1 MVQSEQVQEGRPP
14 GYVFYTSSGSSL
26 DSGAKGNVQ
35 VQWILDSGASEH
47 YVKESVPICN
57 KKYLKH
63 PISMTIAKKDKNL
76 VSNVIG
82 DVYCKTFVNGKQEW
96 ITIKDVLVVPNLTI
110 HLLSVDKIEKKGV
123 KIYIARITL

>member
-1 MVQSEQVQEGRPP
+1 MP
-14 GYVFYTSSGSSL
+14 L
-26 DSGAKGNVQ
+26 N
-35 VQWILDSGASEH
+35 IML
-47 YVKESVPICN
+47 KESVPICN

-63 PISMTIAKKDKNL
+63 LISVTIAKKDQKL

-110 HLLSVDKIEKKGV
+110 NLLSVDKIEKKGL
-123 KIYIARITL
+123 KIVFENNKGTIYCKNNIVAEAIGERGTYKLNTEIEIGRNRMLI